1 MSKLAI
7 ILVSVAFLSAT
18 GVVRADTNAGLQE
31 KIAKLQQEK
40 SFLHSRLNRAIAYSR
55 ENRTNLES
63 ELAAHKQ
70 KSAKERQTLLRRIAR
85 AKAYSRARNSN
96 LESELAEQKA
106 SSTKERQTLLRRI
119 ARAKAYSRAQRGSN
133 LEGELAAQKAA
144 SAKERQTLL
153 RRIARAK
160 AYSRARNSDHESE
173 LAMQKV
179 SSAKERQALLRRIDR
194 SKRYSRA
201 KIQSLQ
207 ASKAEWAASAGD
219 VLDGKLGGIRGT
231 TVSTNAD
238 DSVTVRVGNVGLF
251 RTGGTVLSEEGAE
264 LLTTITRALST
275 TEGNITVVGHT
286 DSVRVGSGSQ
296 FANNVE
302 LSFAR
307 AFSTLN
313 FMRNRGIATER
324 LSAAGYGAE
333 QPIASNNT
341 EQGRQQNRRVE
352 IVVRK

>member
-1 MSKLAI
+1 VSKLAI

-31 KIAKLQQEK
+31 KIVKLQQEK
-40 SFLHSRLNRAIAYSR
+40 SFLQGRLSRAIAYSR

-70 KSAKERQTLLRRIAR
+70 KSAKERQTLLRRI
-85 AKAYSRARNSN
+85 
-96 LESELAEQKA
+96 
-106 SSTKERQTLLRRI
+106 
-119 ARAKAYSRAQRGSN
+119 
-133 LEGELAAQKAA
+133 
-144 SAKERQTLL
+144 
-153 RRIARAK
+153 
-160 AYSRARNSDHESE
+160 
-173 LAMQKV
+173 
-179 SSAKERQALLRRIDR
+179 DR
-194 SKRYSRA
+194 SKKYSRA
-201 KIQSLQ
+201 KIQNLQ
-207 ASKAEWAASAGD
+207 ASKAEWATGAGD
-219 VLDGKLGGIRGT
+219 ILDGKLGGIRGT

-251 RTGGTVLSEEGAE
+251 RTGGTVLSDEGAE

-275 TEGNITVVGHT
+275 TDGNITVVGHT
-286 DSVRVGSGSQ
+286 DSVRVGSDSQ

-333 QPIASNNT
+333 QPIANNNT
-341 EQGRQQNRRVE
+341 EKGRQQNRRVE
-352 IVVRK
+352 IILRK

>member
-31 KIAKLQQEK
+31 KIVKLQQEK
-40 SFLHSRLNRAIAYSR
+40 SFLQGRLSRAIAYSR

-96 LESELAEQKA
+96 LENELATQKA
-106 SSTKERQTLLRRI
+106 S
-119 ARAKAYSRAQRGSN
+119 
-133 LEGELAAQKAA
+133 

-160 AYSRARNSDHESE
+160 AYSRARNGNLESE
-173 LAMQKV
+173 LAEQKTSSAKERQTLLRRIARAKAYSRARNGSLESELAVQKV
-179 SSAKERQALLRRIDR
+179 SSAKERQTLLRRIDR
-194 SKRYSRA
+194 SKKYSRA
-201 KIQSLQ
+201 KIQNLQ
-207 ASKAEWAASAGD
+207 ASKAEWATGAGD
-219 VLDGKLGGIRGT
+219 ILDGKLGGIRGT

-251 RTGGTVLSEEGAE
+251 RTGGTVLSDEGAE

-275 TEGNITVVGHT
+275 TDGDITVVGHT

-333 QPIASNNT
+333 QPIANNNT
-341 EQGRQQNRRVE
+341 EKGRQQNRRVE
-352 IVVRK
+352 IILRK